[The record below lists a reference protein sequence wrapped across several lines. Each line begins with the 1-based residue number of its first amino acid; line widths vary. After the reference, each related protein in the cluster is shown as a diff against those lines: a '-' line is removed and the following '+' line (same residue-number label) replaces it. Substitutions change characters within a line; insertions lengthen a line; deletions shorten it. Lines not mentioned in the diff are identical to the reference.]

1 MRFSHSSSMARSAR
15 WLIAGGYAALVAGFA
30 IGDLLPTGSDE
41 LGIANAMGALV
52 LGTLV
57 AGILFLIG
65 LVRGA
70 QAIIRERHRVRWFDY
85 VVLALGVAPFVFL
98 LVALLPSK

>member
-1 MRFSHSSSMARSAR
+1 MARSAR
-15 WLIAGGYAALVAGFA
+15 WLIARGYAALVAGFA

-52 LGTLV
+52 LGMLV
-57 AGILFLIG
+57 AGILLLIG

-70 QAIIRERHRVRWFDY
+70 QAIIRERHRTRWFDY